1 MIKYFED
8 HQVEILEKTRE
19 TNLKKSKSKEGKQ
32 NAKKDEIPKTTTKSN
47 EEILQ
52 EYPADYYNYA
62 DKFYGV
68 LERNP
73 DEFCNL
79 DEYINRYDK
88 SPGEYFYWIVRRGW
102 IFRIS
107 IETKRTLE

>member
-1 MIKYFED
+1 MEEKLELLEQVHHDSSMAAYTIEKLLDKLKDKDNKIKAY
-8 HQVEILEKTRE
+8 
-19 TNLKKSKSKEGKQ
+19 
-32 NAKKDEIPKTTTKSN
+32 A

-62 DKFYGV
+62 DKFDGV

-79 DEYINRYDK
+79 DEYINR
-88 SPGEYFYWIVRRGW
+88 
-102 IFRIS
+102 
-107 IETKRTLE
+107 